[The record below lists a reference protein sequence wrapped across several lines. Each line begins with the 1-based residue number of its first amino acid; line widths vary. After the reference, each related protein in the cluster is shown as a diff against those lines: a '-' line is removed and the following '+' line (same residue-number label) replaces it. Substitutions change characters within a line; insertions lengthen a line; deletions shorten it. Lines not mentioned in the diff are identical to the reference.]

1 MDIETVV
8 ATVSSSLG
16 LSLAGAY
23 WLARTL
29 IQHQLTEAL
38 EKRKAEL
45 SRELETHK
53 LAISQDL
60 ERTKGQI
67 QLDLGRDKAVVEGSV
82 KREVETQL
90 GQLAAQRQYEYD
102 ARRRLYLAIGP
113 LRFQLLLACRD
124 YAGRIVAFHGTERY
138 SMALTNYYGRSTLYR
153 LLRPLAIGELIE
165 KQVAVTDFG
174 VDPGAVD
181 CLRFRRTITRIMS
194 GDELVEGRPGV
205 KWDAEVEH
213 VYADSLAVSAQ
224 ALIGHDPDGSER
236 VLRFDEFTERL
247 KAEGWGIVAPFNAL
261 LEDFLVG
268 AKPILWLRLVAYGHA
283 CNALID
289 RLGQGLGFEPR
300 PFPTELLL
308 RRAGDK
314 FTLEHLP
321 AICERVRD
329 VELVTL

>member
-1 MDIETVV
+1 MDIETVI
-8 ATVSSSLG
+8 AAVSSSLG
-16 LSLAGAY
+16 LSLVGAY

-45 SRELETHK
+45 SGELETHK
-53 LAISQDL
+53 LALSQDL

-67 QLDLGRDKAVVEGSV
+67 QLDLGRDKAAVEGSV
-82 KREVETQL
+82 KREVESQL
-90 GQLAAQRQYEYD
+90 GQLAAQRQYEYE

-124 YAGRIVAFHGTERY
+124 FAGRVSVFHRTERY
-138 SMALTNYYGRSTLYR
+138 SVSLTNYYGRSTLYR

-205 KWDAEVEH
+205 EWGAQVEH
-213 VYADSLAVSAQ
+213 VYADSLPVLAQ
-224 ALIGHDPDGSER
+224 ALIRHDPNGSER
-236 VLRFDEFTERL
+236 VLRFDEFDERL
-247 KAEGWGIVAPFNAL
+247 NADGLGIVAPFDAL
-261 LEDFLVG
+261 LEDFQVE

-289 RLGQGLGFEPR
+289 RLGQSLGFEPR
-300 PFPTELLL
+300 PFPTEVLL
-308 RRAGDK
+308 RSAGDK

-321 AICERVRD
+321 AICERVRE
-329 VELVTL
+329 VELVAL